1 MTTLLERL
9 RHLRNETEH
18 RIRELDAGRLRV
30 MEQNTNADR
39 TAEHIRLLRRQLE
52 ELDTAI
58 RLLASRE

>member
-9 RHLRNETEH
+9 RHLRDETEH

-30 MEQNTNADR
+30 MEQKTNTDR
-39 TAEHIRLLRRQLE
+39 TGEHIRLLQRQLE
-52 ELDTAI
+52 ELDAAI